1 MQNIFP
7 KSITKETDL
16 KLYEDFLS
24 NTSQKLPAKVE
35 KTQRNYP
42 MRCLE
47 DMLYNPVFLGG
58 YLKNHIGKLC
68 RVESFL
74 GGSLESRVGILYEVG
89 ADFLVLKLNRNSST
103 MVIEASA
110 VKYVTIIHDN
120 DFKSMH

>member
-16 KLYEDFLS
+16 KLYEDFLNKKS
-24 NTSQKLPAKVE
+24 ENLPVKVE
-35 KTQRNYP
+35 KKKDNHP
-42 MRCLE
+42 VRCPE

-58 YLKNHIGKLC
+58 YLKKHIGKLC

-74 GGSLESRVGILYEVG
+74 GGNLESRVGILYEVG

-120 DFKSMH
+120 DFKGMH